1 MRLTLGRSEF
11 LDSWKII
18 EARVRDL
25 SGATN
30 DDHGTVAFGR
40 VVARVRQSNSLPS
53 SKLTLLEELAEYRN
67 QLVHSERIGVVP
79 SSETLALAHSLV
91 AFLSRPQLAMDV
103 IKQPDGPIWFDADD
117 AIGDFL
123 FMVSENN
130 FSQAPVYNREKDE
143 FNDMVTTNAFARWAA
158 AQEGDLIGTYEVSIR
173 EVCAYREKSETFV
186 HMSRN
191 ITLSDLRSA
200 LLSESNNGRAP
211 RAAFISN
218 SGVSSQILLRIFTLE
233 DLVELDFL

>member
-1 MRLTLGRSEF
+1 MDAMTSEF

-18 EARVRDL
+18 EARVRDI
-25 SGATN
+25 SATLT
-30 DDHGTVAFGR
+30 DDHDSVQFGR
-40 VVARVRQSNSLPS
+40 VVARVRQANSLPT

-67 QLVHSERIGVVP
+67 QLLHSERIGVVP
-79 SSETLALAHSLV
+79 SSETLALANSLV
-91 AFLSRPQLAMDV
+91 SFLDRPQLAMDA
-103 IKQPDGPIWFDADD
+103 IKQPDGAVWFDADD
-117 AIGDFL
+117 SIEGFL
-123 FMVSENN
+123 SLVSENN
-130 FSQAPVYNREKDE
+130 FSQAPVYDPEKSE

-158 AQEGDLIGTYEVSIR
+158 AQEGDLIGTYGVSIR
-173 EVCAYREKSETFV
+173 EVCSYREKSETFV

-200 LLSESNNGRAP
+200 LLSETNSGPAP

-218 SGVSSQILLRIFTLE
+218 SGVSTQKLLRIFTLE